1 MQAEPLGFLPAARRD
16 GIISKQADGEL
27 LIYDTHNDRAHCLNG
42 SAAEIW
48 KLCDGA
54 TNATGIARKLSAAIE
69 QGSVPKIKTRSNAR
83 GHHFARATNV
93 HGEDTEAI
101 NQELVWIALAE
112 LRRANLLEEPKQPWP
127 DAISGMSRREAIRR
141 IALGAAIAVPVVVS
155 ITAPTAVDAVSCGG
169 TCAPCT
175 TSAQCCRACL
185 ANVPGCGTGRSC
197 T

>member
-1 MQAEPLGFLPAARRD
+1 MKAEPLGFLPAARRD
-16 GIISKQADGEL
+16 GIISKEADGEL
-27 LIYDTHNDRAHCLNG
+27 LIYDTHSDRAHCLNE

-48 KLCDGA
+48 NLCDGA
-54 TNATGIARKLSAAIE
+54 TNAAEIARKLCAGQGVDSQASTRGNRSSTNINAKESAAAKE
-69 QGSVPKIKTRSNAR
+69 
-83 GHHFARATNV
+83 
-93 HGEDTEAI
+93 EM
-101 NQELVWIALAE
+101 VWIALAE
-112 LRRANLLEEPKQPWP
+112 LRRTNLLEKPKQPWP
-127 DAISGMSRREAIRR
+127 EMVLRMSRREAVRR

-185 ANVPGCGTGRSC
+185 PNVPTCGSGRSC

>member
-1 MQAEPLGFLPAARRD
+1 MKGERLGFLPAARRD
-16 GIISKQADGEL
+16 GIISKEADGEL
-27 LIYDTHNDRAHCLNG
+27 LIYDSRSDRAHCLNG

-54 TNATGIARKLSAAIE
+54 TTATEIARKLSAA
-69 QGSVPKIKTRSNAR
+69 AD
-83 GHHFARATNV
+83 ANV
-93 HGEDTEAI
+93 DCRIQADASRTGD
-101 NQELVWIALAE
+101 NQELTQNIPAKDPDGVQEIVWIALAE
-112 LRRANLLEEPKQPWP
+112 LRRTNLLEEPKQPWP
-127 DAISGMSRREAIRR
+127 DAILGMSRRDAIRR

-185 ANVPGCGTGRSC
+185 ANVPGCGPGKSC